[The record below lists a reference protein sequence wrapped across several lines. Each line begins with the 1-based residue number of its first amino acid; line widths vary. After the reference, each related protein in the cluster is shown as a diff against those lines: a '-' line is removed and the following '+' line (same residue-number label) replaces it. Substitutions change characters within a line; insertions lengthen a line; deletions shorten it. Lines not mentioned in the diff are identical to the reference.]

1 MSGPRAELFLARQ
14 DSLRASMAAAELD
27 GLVVSSLPNVTYLTG
42 LVASSAV
49 CLITDQ
55 HCWLISDG
63 RYAQAL
69 RDRAAALPGLTS
81 REVGGD
87 GTADA
92 VLAGLV
98 AEAGGRR
105 LGFEGAHVSVRQ
117 FRSLQAAVGP
127 GLDWI
132 ETHQMVE
139 LLRAVKDTWEIA
151 TLREAATRLS
161 DAAKCILS
169 NRLAGLRE
177 REVASMVEDELARVG
192 FSRPAFDTIVAS
204 GPNAALPHHRAGTR
218 QLADGDIVVL
228 DFGGVWQGYAV
239 DLSRTCVM
247 GRPSPRQA
255 GWIEAVAAAQDA
267 AIAAVGPGTAPE
279 EVDAAARARLRA
291 AGLDGYFTHGTGHG
305 LGLEVHELPRVGRKR
320 PGISE
325 PPLAAGMVLTVE
337 PGVYLPGEG
346 GVRIEDDVLVTP
358 EGRELLTEVP
368 RMV

>member
-1 MSGPRAELFLARQ
+1 MSGPGAELFLARQ
-14 DSLRASMAAAELD
+14 AGLRASLAAADLD
-27 GLVVSSLPNVTYLTG
+27 GLVVSSLPNITYLTG
-42 LVASSAV
+42 LVASSASA
-49 CLITDQ
+49 LITQQ

-81 REVGGD
+81 REVGGQ

-92 VLAGLV
+92 VLAGLL
-98 AEAGGRR
+98 ADGGVRR

-117 FRSLQAAVGP
+117 FRSLETTAGP
-127 GLDWI
+127 ALEWI
-132 ETHQMVE
+132 ETYQMVE
-139 LLRAVKDTWEIA
+139 LLRAVKDPWEIA
-151 TLREAATRLS
+151 TLREAGARLS

-169 NRLAGLRE
+169 NRLAGLSE
-177 REVASMVEDELARVG
+177 RKVAARIEYELEQVG

-218 QLADGDIVVL
+218 KLADGDIVVL

-255 GWIEAVAAAQDA
+255 EWIEAVAAAQDA
-267 AIAAVGPGTAPE
+267 AIAAVAPGTAPE
-279 EVDAAARARLRA
+279 KVDGAARASLRT
-291 AGLDGYFTHGTGHG
+291 AGLDEYFTHGTGHG
-305 LGLEVHELPRVGRKR
+305 LGLEVHELPRVGPKR
-320 PGISE
+320 LGISE
-325 PPLAAGMVLTVE
+325 PALLAGMVLTVE

-346 GVRIEDDVLVTP
+346 GARIEDDVLVTP
-358 EGRELLTEVP
+358 DGRELLTEVP